1 MPAPRRELTKEEIT
15 GLLTELGQRLRAS
28 GVEAQLYIVGG
39 AAIALGI
46 DTRRVTVDIDA
57 VFHPETS
64 VRDEATAM
72 AAEHGLP
79 AAWLNDSVK
88 AFVPGDD
95 VGSVPLA
102 VPGLAVAVASPEHL
116 LAMKMAAYRPGTD
129 QRDLEL
135 LFGVL
140 SITSAEQ
147 AADLCVRVYG
157 EHTVVLPSHDELVL
171 SAQAVLDRLAR
182 ARRRR

>member
-1 MPAPRRELTKEEIT
+1 M
-15 GLLTELGQRLRAS
+15 LTELGGRLQAK

-46 DTRRVTVDIDA
+46 DARRVTVDIDA

-79 AAWLNDSVK
+79 SGWLNDSVK

-95 VGSVPLA
+95 IGSVVLA
-102 VPGLAVAVASPEHL
+102 VPGLGVAVASPEHL

-140 SITSAEQ
+140 HVTTADQ

-157 EHTVVLPSHDELVL
+157 ENTVVLPSRDELVL

-182 ARRRR
+182 GRRRR